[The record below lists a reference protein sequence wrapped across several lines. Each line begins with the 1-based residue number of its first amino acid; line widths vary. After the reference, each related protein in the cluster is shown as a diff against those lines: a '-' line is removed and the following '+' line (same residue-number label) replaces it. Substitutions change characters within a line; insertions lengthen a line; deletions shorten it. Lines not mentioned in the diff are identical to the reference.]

1 MSHFKKSFFIFLF
14 LYFLPCQLKA
24 YTLKELIELANKKH
38 PLLQQ
43 LRFNVSSQKEKF
55 KASYDPYYPSLD
67 FSLGYTNYIQS
78 RLNPQLNDKNY
89 YNGSITLSYTLFDQK
104 RSSTK
109 EIKRYTFLIEENT
122 YKSYEKD
129 ITKLIKDLY
138 YKILV
143 EKKKLS
149 ERKEA
154 LNAAKRSL
162 DLAIAKK
169 DVGIAKLSEVYQ
181 ANVRYENAKLA
192 VIESQNNLKKVLYE
206 LESIIDIPLRENDIE
221 GTIEPAYIPFSEQ
234 DIVNIAIERRE
245 ELQREKLVLKSIEE
259 EKTITK
265 AQFYPTA
272 QAFVSYH
279 RNDSSFVPPPS
290 KEETRLELT
299 INWNLFSGMGKYH
312 NIRATEYSSEAQ
324 KKKIEE
330 LIRTIKLEVKKTYA
344 DFQTATEQIK
354 VSEALVKSAKQNYE
368 QAFEEY
374 RIGKGDILS
383 LIQSEIDYANAKDN
397 YLNSILNQNLSK
409 NLLERVIGITNFED
423 LK

>member
-1 MSHFKKSFFIFLF
+1 MSHFKKGFLAFLF
-14 LYFLPCQLKA
+14 ICLQPWQLNA
-24 YTLKELIELANKKH
+24 YTLKELIELANKNY
-38 PLLQQ
+38 PLLKQQ
-43 LRFNVSSQKEKF
+43 RFNVSSQKEKF
-55 KASYDPYYPSLD
+55 KASYDPYYPTLD

-89 YNGSITLSYTLFDQK
+89 YNGSITLGYTLFNQK

-109 EIKRYTFLIEENT
+109 EIKRYTFLIEENI

-138 YKILV
+138 FKILA
-143 EKKKLS
+143 EKKKFS

-154 LNAAKRSL
+154 LNAAKRSV
-162 DLAIAKK
+162 DLANAKK

-192 VIESQNNLKKVLYE
+192 VIESQNNLKKIIYE
-206 LESIIDIPLRENDIE
+206 LESIIDTPLTENDIE
-221 GTIEPAYIPFSEQ
+221 GTIEPASVPFSEQ

-259 EKTITK
+259 EKKLTK
-265 AQFYPTA
+265 ADFFPTA
-272 QAFVSYH
+272 QAFISYH

-312 NIRATEYSSEAQ
+312 NIKAAEYSSEAQ

-330 LIRTIKLEVKKTYA
+330 IIRNIKLEVKKTYA

-397 YLNSILNQNLSK
+397 YINSILNQNLFK
-409 NLLERVIGITNFED
+409 NMLERVTGIINFED